1 MTERPALDPHD
12 PEHPGARVPG
22 ADRPRGERFRPD
34 GSGAEHPGAELE
46 APVSEELR
54 GGGTRADHAPRDDT
68 ARDDSAR
75 DDAAGEAGQDGSQE
89 PVSDVSAQLPGA
101 GPVGERPPLAAVLEA
116 VLLVTDEPV
125 AAVTLATV
133 ADAPVE
139 EVEATLEQIAS
150 DLRAQRRGFEL
161 RLVAGGWRLYTR
173 SDCAAYVERF
183 LLDGQSARLTQAAL
197 ETLAVIAYR
206 QPVTRSRVSAVRGVN
221 VDGVVRTLQAR
232 GLITDAGQDAD
243 SAGTLF
249 RTTPLFLERLGL
261 RSLDELPSLAPFLP
275 ELDELEDASTST

>member
-1 MTERPALDPHD
+1 MNDRPAAERPASDEAD
-12 PEHPGARVPG
+12 G
-22 ADRPRGERFRPD
+22 ADGAGSAHGRASA
-34 GSGAEHPGAELE
+34 GSGDRSRDGGAGAGGAE
-46 APVSEELR
+46 A
-54 GGGTRADHAPRDDT
+54 G
-68 ARDDSAR
+68 
-75 DDAAGEAGQDGSQE
+75 DATSPDALA
-89 PVSDVSAQLPGA
+89 A
-101 GPVGERPPLAAVLEA
+101 GERPPLAALLEA

-125 AAVTLATV
+125 PAATLAAVTGSPLDDVESTLDTV
-133 ADAPVE
+133 A
-139 EVEATLEQIAS
+139 S
-150 DLRAQRRGFEL
+150 GLRAQGRGFEL

-173 SDCAAYVERF
+173 ADCAPYVERF

-249 RTTPLFLERLGL
+249 RTTALFLERLGL
-261 RSLDELPSLAPFLP
+261 RSLAELPPIAPLLP
-275 ELDELEDASTST
+275 ELDELDDASTST